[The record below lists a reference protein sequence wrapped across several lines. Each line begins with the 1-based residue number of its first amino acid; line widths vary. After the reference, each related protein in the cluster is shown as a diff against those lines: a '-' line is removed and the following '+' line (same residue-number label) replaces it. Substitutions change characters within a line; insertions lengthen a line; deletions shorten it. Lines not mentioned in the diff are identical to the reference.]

1 MGLDMNI
8 YKNKTVEYDRD
19 MRERTV
25 KISEVLYLRKANQ
38 IHHYIVEN
46 FADGKDECQEIS
58 MDIEDIKKLNELCK
72 RIVKESKLEGDWI
85 YYDHTCSRWLDKGNG
100 IALAE
105 KKGNKFV
112 KVGECSAS
120 MLNVGDYIY
129 QGENNADKVESIEKR
144 DDRYFVQCGSE
155 YWTEIIKNPELA
167 KNELPTQE
175 GFFFGD
181 TNYTKFYLDDLK
193 EYSRQADEIIADYEN
208 EIKSGVKAY
217 DIDYTYQASW

>member
-1 MGLDMNI
+1 MGLDMYIN
-8 YKNKTVEYDRD
+8 KNKTVECDHEK
-19 MRERTV
+19 RERTV

-38 IHHYIVEN
+38 IHRYIVDN
-46 FADGKDECQEIS
+46 FADGVDECQEIS

-72 RIVKESKLEGDWI
+72 RIVKESELAGGWV
-85 YYDHTCSRWLDKGNG
+85 YYNHTCGRWLGEGEG
-100 IALAE
+100 IALAK
-105 KKGNKFV
+105 KKGNEFV

-120 MLNVGDYIY
+120 MLSVGDYIY
-129 QGENNADKVESIEKR
+129 QDKNNADKVESIEKR
-144 DDRYFVQCGSE
+144 DNRYFAQCGSE

-167 KNELPTQE
+167 KSELPTRA

-181 TNYTKFYLDDLK
+181 TNYTKYYLDDLK

-208 EIKSGVKAY
+208 EIKSGVKEY